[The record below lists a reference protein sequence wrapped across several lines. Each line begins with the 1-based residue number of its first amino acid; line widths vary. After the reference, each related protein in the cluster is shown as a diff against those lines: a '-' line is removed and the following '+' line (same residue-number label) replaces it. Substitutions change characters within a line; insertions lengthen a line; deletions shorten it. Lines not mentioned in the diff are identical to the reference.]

1 VARQSFLANGS
12 ESIQIIPNNL
22 EVGAMPDKSN
32 PITTADGTP
41 LKTSL
46 RRAER
51 KKRIKGFLFLVPPLV
66 FITITFIFPIA
77 SMLLRSV
84 YIAEVKDL
92 LHHTVAS
99 LENWDGQG
107 VPGES
112 TFYSMAQEVLLLKAN
127 RSLGK
132 VALRLNYEKSGMRS
146 LLNKTA
152 RKVKRVE
159 GDTYK
164 EKLLSI
170 DKRWGDREYW
180 AVIKRLG
187 KGVTAVH
194 VLASFDLKLDADN
207 KIVSQPE
214 ELSIHSTI
222 WLRTLW
228 VSLSLT
234 GLCILLGY
242 PVAYLLATLPLK
254 TSNLLMI
261 CILLPF
267 WTSILVRLTSWIV
280 LLQKEGVLND
290 ILVWIGIISDENRI
304 RMVYN
309 MTGTFVAMLQVLLPF
324 MILPLYSVMKTI
336 DPSYMRAARSLGAN
350 PAKAFWEI
358 YVPQTLPGIG
368 AGGILV
374 FILAVGYYITP
385 ALVGGATGQL
395 ISNFIALHMSKT
407 LNWGLA
413 AAMGTILLMVILAIY
428 WLYNRLIGIEN
439 MKLG

>member
-1 VARQSFLANGS
+1 MPSKAN
-12 ESIQIIPNNL
+12 Q
-22 EVGAMPDKSN
+22 
-32 PITTADGTP
+32 ITTADGTP

-51 KKRIKGFLFLVPPLV
+51 KKRIRGFLFLVPPLV
-66 FITITFIFPIA
+66 FIIITFILPIA
-77 SMLLRSV
+77 DMLLRSV

-92 LHHTVAS
+92 LHHTVSS
-99 LENWDGQG
+99 LEKWDGQG
-107 VPGES
+107 LPDEL
-112 TFYSMAQEVLLLKAN
+112 TFYALAHEIQLLKKN

-146 LLNKTA
+146 LLKKTA
-152 RKVKRVE
+152 RKLKKAQ
-159 GDTYK
+159 GTSYK
-164 EKLLSI
+164 EELLKI
-170 DKRWGDREYW
+170 DKRWGDRENW

-187 KGVTAVH
+187 KGLTAVH
-194 VLASFDLKLDADN
+194 VLASFDLKTNADN
-207 KIVSQPE
+207 QIVSQPE
-214 ELSIHSTI
+214 ELRIHSYI

-228 VSLSLT
+228 VSLSLMA
-234 GLCILLGY
+234 LCILLGY
-242 PVAYLLATLPLK
+242 PVAYLLANLPLK

-261 CILLPF
+261 CVLLPF

-280 LLQKEGVLND
+280 ILQKEGVLND
-290 ILVWIGIISDENRI
+290 ILVWIGIVSDENRI

-309 MTGTFVAMLQVLLPF
+309 MTGTFVAMIQVLLPF

-336 DPSYMRAARSLGAN
+336 NPSYMRAARSLGAN
-350 PAKAFWEI
+350 PARAFWEV
-358 YVPQTLPGIG
+358 YVPQTLPGVG

-413 AAMGTILLMVILAIY
+413 AAMGTILLMVILVIY

>member
-1 VARQSFLANGS
+1 MSNRTKVA
-12 ESIQIIPNNL
+12 
-22 EVGAMPDKSN
+22 AMPDKAKQ
-32 PITTADGTP
+32 ITTADGIP
-41 LKTSL
+41 LKISL

-51 KKRIKGFLFLVPPLV
+51 KKRIKGFLFLVPTLL
-66 FITITFIFPIA
+66 FILITFIVPIA
-77 SMLLRSV
+77 DMLLRSV
-84 YIAEVKDL
+84 YIAEVNDL
-92 LHHTVAS
+92 LHHTVSS
-99 LENWDGQG
+99 LENWNGQG
-107 VPGES
+107 LPDEA
-112 TFYSMAQEVLLLKAN
+112 TFYSLTQELRLLKKN

-132 VALRLNYEKSGMRS
+132 VSLRLNYERSGMRS
-146 LLNKTA
+146 LLHKTA
-152 RKVKRVE
+152 RKLNRVD
-159 GDTYK
+159 GGPYK
-164 EKLLSI
+164 EKLLKI
-170 DKRWGDREYW
+170 DNGWGDRENW
-180 AVIKRLG
+180 ATIKRLG
-187 KGVTAVH
+187 KGLTGTH
-194 VLASFDLKLDADN
+194 YLAAFDLKTNADN

-214 ELSIHSTI
+214 ALRIHSHI

-242 PVAYLLATLPLK
+242 PVAYLLANLPLK
-254 TSNLLMI
+254 TSNMLMI
-261 CILLPF
+261 CVLLPF

-280 LLQKEGVLND
+280 LLQKQGVIND
-290 ILVWIGIISDENRI
+290 ILVWVGILSDENRI

-309 MTGTFVAMLQVLLPF
+309 MTGTFVAMTQVLLPF

-350 PAKAFWEI
+350 PARAFWEI
-358 YVPQTLPGIG
+358 YVPQSLPGVG

-413 AAMGTILLMVILAIY
+413 AAMGTILLSVVLAIY

-439 MKLG
+439 MKMG

>member
-1 VARQSFLANGS
+1 MS
-12 ESIQIIPNNL
+12 EK
-22 EVGAMPDKSN
+22 AN

-41 LKTSL
+41 LKISL

-51 KKRIKGFLFLVPPLV
+51 KKRIKGILFLIPALV
-66 FITITFIFPIA
+66 FIIITFILPITD
-77 SMLLRSV
+77 MLLRSI
-84 YIAEVKDL
+84 YISEVKDL

-99 LENWDGQG
+99 LEDWDGREL
-107 VPGES
+107 PGES
-112 TFYSMAQEVLLLKAN
+112 TFFSLAQELILLKEN
-127 RSLGK
+127 RSIGK

-146 LLNKTA
+146 LINKTVRQLNK
-152 RKVKRVE
+152 VE
-159 GDTYK
+159 GKSYK
-164 EKLLSI
+164 EKLLEI
-170 DKRWGDREYW
+170 DNDWGDREVW

-187 KGVTAVH
+187 KGLTSVYL
-194 VLASFDLKLDADN
+194 LASFDLKMNADN
-207 KIVSQPE
+207 HIVSQPKD
-214 ELSIHSTI
+214 LRIYSYI

-228 VSLSLT
+228 VSLSLMV
-234 GLCILLGY
+234 LCIFLGY
-242 PVAYLLATLPLK
+242 PVAYLLANTPLK

-261 CILLPF
+261 CVLLPF

-280 LLQKEGVLND
+280 ILQKEGVLND
-290 ILVWIGIISDENRI
+290 IFVWLGIISDENRI
-304 RMVYN
+304 RMIYN

-336 DPSYMRAARSLGAN
+336 NPSYMRAARSLGAN
-350 PAKAFWEI
+350 PARAFWEV

-385 ALVGGATGQL
+385 ALVGGSTGTL
-395 ISNFIALHMSKT
+395 ISNFIALNMSKT

-413 AAMGTILLMVILAIY
+413 AAMGTILLMLILVIY

>member
-1 VARQSFLANGS
+1 
-12 ESIQIIPNNL
+12 
-22 EVGAMPDKSN
+22 MPEKTDQ
-32 PITTADGTP
+32 ITTADGTP
-41 LKTSL
+41 LKISL

-51 KKRIKGFLFLVPPLV
+51 KKRIKGFLFLVPTLL
-66 FITITFIFPIA
+66 FILMTFVIPIA
-77 SMLLRSV
+77 DMLIRSI

-92 LHHTVAS
+92 LHHTVSS
-99 LENWDGQG
+99 LENWDGNG
-107 VPGES
+107 LPDES
-112 TFYSMAQEVLLLKAN
+112 SFFALAQELRLLKKN

-152 RKVKRVE
+152 RKLARIE
-159 GDTYK
+159 GGPYK
-164 EKLLSI
+164 QKLLEIS
-170 DKRWGDREYW
+170 KNWGDRENW
-180 AVIKRLG
+180 AAIKRLG
-187 KGVTAVH
+187 KGLTATH
-194 VLASFDLKLDADN
+194 YFAAFDLKTNADN

-214 ELSIHSTI
+214 GLRIHTHI

-234 GLCILLGY
+234 LLCILLGY
-242 PVAYLLATLPLK
+242 PVAYLLANLPLK

-261 CILLPF
+261 CVLLPF

-280 LLQKEGVLND
+280 LLQKQGVIND
-290 ILVWIGIISDENRI
+290 LLVWVGILTDENRI

-309 MTGTFVAMLQVLLPF
+309 MTGTFVAMVQVLLPF

-336 DPSYMRAARSLGAN
+336 DPSYLRAARSLGAN
-350 PAKAFWEI
+350 PARAFWEI

-368 AGGILV
+368 AGAILV

-413 AAMGTILLMVILAIY
+413 AAMGAILLSVVLGIY